1 MTQVQLNSQL
11 TSQLKAFLKQ
21 RNHIDSTKLYK
32 SIKITSDSNLNF
44 KLNAYEYIQYL
55 DEGTFLTDFFA
66 LPKTVMTIS
75 NYVSGMLDEQL
86 DITS

>member
-1 MTQVQLNSQL
+1 MTQVQLNNQL
-11 TSQLKAFLKQ
+11 TIQLKAFLKQ
-21 RNHIDSTKLYK
+21 RNHISSGNLYK

-44 KLNAYEYIQYL
+44 KLNAYEYIQFL

-75 NYVSGMLDEQL
+75 DYLTGMIDKEL
-86 DITS
+86 DITG

>member
-1 MTQVQLNSQL
+1 MTQVQLNNQL

-21 RNHIDSTKLYK
+21 RNHIGSGKLYK

-66 LPKTVMTIS
+66 LPKTTITIG
-75 NYVSGMLDEQL
+75 NYLTSMLDEQL
-86 DITS
+86 DITG